1 MRMAATAAVYNR
13 LHNTSVGVVGGG
25 LGSATAGVGGSGGT
39 GLGHHHQLARSLERI
54 LEEAHLSGELIL
66 TNRKLKDFPKTGT
79 KYNLNDTVI
88 AGKLNPLFFDIKIL
102 KNSKVSAIGCG
113 RMTHTCT
120 TLPVCQDEP
129 DNFIDFLPR
138 NCMWDFVLH
147 L

>member
-25 LGSATAGVGGSGGT
+25 ISSGSSVGGSGAS
-39 GLGHHHQLARSLERI
+39 LGHHNQLARSLERI

-88 AGKLNPLFFDIKIL
+88 AG
-102 KNSKVSAIGCG
+102 
-113 RMTHTCT
+113 
-120 TLPVCQDEP
+120 
-129 DNFIDFLPR
+129 
-138 NCMWDFVLH
+138 
-147 L
+147 

>member
-25 LGSATAGVGGSGGT
+25 LTSGPAGAGSGG

-88 AGKLNPLFFDIKIL
+88 AG
-102 KNSKVSAIGCG
+102 
-113 RMTHTCT
+113 
-120 TLPVCQDEP
+120 
-129 DNFIDFLPR
+129 
-138 NCMWDFVLH
+138 
-147 L
+147 